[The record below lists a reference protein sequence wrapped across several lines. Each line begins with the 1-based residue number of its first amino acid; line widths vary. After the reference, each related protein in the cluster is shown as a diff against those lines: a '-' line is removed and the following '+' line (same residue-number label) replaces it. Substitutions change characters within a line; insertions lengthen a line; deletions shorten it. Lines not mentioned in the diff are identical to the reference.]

1 MTGEPGSHQ
10 RSRLLFPKKTRPR
23 GFTARPEPRPGQ
35 QVRNHVDNR
44 QRSDRSPLLANR
56 VGARETAA
64 NGHKPSRNRIMVTV
78 MLMSVVLIAGLCV
91 LAYTLAV
98 YALPFMLGLTAAQFA
113 YQTGSGLI
121 GAGLV
126 GLVAAGAAF
135 GILALLFDSLRS
147 PILRLIVAL
156 IFAAPAAVAGY
167 ALVHGVTK
175 ESVPSEIWR
184 QIFCIVGGGF
194 VGISALVRLAAPLPG
209 GAAPVR

>member
-1 MTGEPGSHQ
+1 
-10 RSRLLFPKKTRPR
+10 
-23 GFTARPEPRPGQ
+23 
-35 QVRNHVDNR
+35 
-44 QRSDRSPLLANR
+44 
-56 VGARETAA
+56 
-64 NGHKPSRNRIMVTV
+64 MVTV
-78 MLMSVVLIAGLCV
+78 MLMRVVLIAGLCV

-113 YQTGSGLI
+113 YHTGSGLI

-126 GLVAAGAAF
+126 GLVAGGVAF
-135 GILALLFDSLRS
+135 GILALLFDTLRT

-194 VGISALVRLAAPLPG
+194 VGVSALLRLAAPLPG
-209 GAAPVR
+209 GAAPAR

>member
-1 MTGEPGSHQ
+1 
-10 RSRLLFPKKTRPR
+10 
-23 GFTARPEPRPGQ
+23 
-35 QVRNHVDNR
+35 
-44 QRSDRSPLLANR
+44 
-56 VGARETAA
+56 
-64 NGHKPSRNRIMVTV
+64 MVTV
-78 MLMSVVLIAGLCV
+78 MLMSVVLIPGLCV
-91 LAYTLAV
+91 VAYTLAV

-113 YQTGSGLI
+113 YHTGSGLI

-135 GILALLFDSLRS
+135 GIPALLFGTLRP

-194 VGISALVRLAAPLPG
+194 VGVSALLRLAAPLPG
-209 GAAPVR
+209 GVAPAR

>member
-1 MTGEPGSHQ
+1 
-10 RSRLLFPKKTRPR
+10 
-23 GFTARPEPRPGQ
+23 
-35 QVRNHVDNR
+35 
-44 QRSDRSPLLANR
+44 
-56 VGARETAA
+56 
-64 NGHKPSRNRIMVTV
+64 MVAV
-78 MLMSVVLIAGLCV
+78 MLMSVALIAILSV
-91 LAYTLAV
+91 AAYTLAV

-126 GLVAAGAAF
+126 GLVTAGAAY
-135 GILALLFDSLRS
+135 GILALLFDTLRP

-156 IFAAPAAVAGY
+156 VFAAPAAVAGY

-194 VGISALVRLAAPLPG
+194 VGVSALMRLAA
-209 GAAPVR
+209 APAKIASHS

>member
-1 MTGEPGSHQ
+1 
-10 RSRLLFPKKTRPR
+10 
-23 GFTARPEPRPGQ
+23 
-35 QVRNHVDNR
+35 
-44 QRSDRSPLLANR
+44 
-56 VGARETAA
+56 
-64 NGHKPSRNRIMVTV
+64 MVAV
-78 MLMSVVLIAGLCV
+78 MLMSVALIAILSV
-91 LAYTLAV
+91 AAYTLAV

-126 GLVAAGAAF
+126 GLVTAGAAY
-135 GILALLFDSLRS
+135 GILALLFDTLRP

-156 IFAAPAAVAGY
+156 VFAAPAAVAGY

-194 VGISALVRLAAPLPG
+194 VGVSALIRLAA
-209 GAAPVR
+209 APAKIASNS